1 MDASKITQKVSRLL
15 VDVVEHHVV
24 QHSQVLLKSVAEN
37 YNLDYEELLHKYGT
51 MEISLDLGKARKKNE
66 LKTDADGKQTEP
78 KKRGR
83 KKKFREELI
92 ETEEY
97 EFNGVV
103 YLVDNNNNVY
113 SNNPEQPTLLG
124 TKLIDGRVK
133 FLTQ

>member
-24 QHSQVLLKSVAEN
+24 QHSQTLLKSVADDYGLN
-37 YNLDYEELLHKYGT
+37 YEELLHKYGT
-51 MEISLDLGKARKKNE
+51 MEISLDLGKGRKKNE
-66 LKTDADGKQTEP
+66 PKTDADGKQAEP

-97 EFNGVV
+97 EYKGVM
-103 YLVDNNNNVY
+103 YLVDGNNNVY
-113 SNNPEQPTLLG
+113 SHNPEQPTLLG
-124 TKLIDGRVK
+124 TKLIDGRIK
-133 FLTQ
+133 FITP